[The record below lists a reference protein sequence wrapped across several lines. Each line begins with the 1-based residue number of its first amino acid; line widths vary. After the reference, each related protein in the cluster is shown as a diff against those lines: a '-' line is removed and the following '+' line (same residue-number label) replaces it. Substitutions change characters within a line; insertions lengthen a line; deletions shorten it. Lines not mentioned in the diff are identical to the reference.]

1 MIIFV
6 GEKPLTEPNEKMKFR
21 ILLPLLFGGL
31 FAVRAVASAAPV
43 SEGDPLPLVPYP
55 ARIELGGDDFRFDA
69 RTPVKVSSGE
79 AEDFFAASTLLDE
92 LAELYGLPME
102 VKKSR
107 SGVRRCV
114 TLTRPGCNPQADE
127 RLRAAGLDIGDG
139 FDPEGYVLL
148 ADAQGVIVSAPTAAG
163 VFYGVQT
170 LRQLV
175 RASDGLCRVPAV
187 RIEDVP
193 AMRYRWQQDDWSR
206 GPIPS
211 LEYAKEQVRILSEY
225 KINGYSIYAE
235 NIYESKLHPAI
246 NPYGGT
252 ITAEEIAELIEYARR
267 YHVEIIPQQQ
277 TFGHLH
283 YVLRQERYA
292 ALGEK
297 HGSQILSPA
306 EEGSYAFVSDYLGEI
321 VPRFDSEFIH
331 IGCDE
336 TFELGRGKSRDAVA
350 ESSHTDVYLGHLR
363 RVAALPEL
371 EGKKLLF
378 WGEIAAEHPE
388 KLDLLPENVIAV
400 AWDYLPRDD
409 FDKFI
414 RPYADRNFPVFV
426 APGAFYGGR
435 VFPDYH
441 AHLANIRNFV
451 RDGQKYGALGMLDT
465 SWDDMGE
472 DLFDMGWY
480 GAVFAAACAWQRGES
495 DIERYR
501 NAFDWAFYR
510 APGHA
515 FAEGIVA
522 LSDVHREMGP
532 VSFDM
537 AYSSPFSEVGAAQ
550 QNRLQNAPSRRMR
563 LLCEEAYTQFCRGEE
578 KALLHRQTIPALRF
592 AARRMDFV
600 FHKAVLAS
608 EMSDLYDAFV
618 RDDDK
623 GYAVNTALY
632 DLIMPYASR
641 LGSLRDMTKELK
653 AFHRDLWRYEN
664 RPFHWEVVGARYD
677 RMLLE
682 WEMQNDRISLDLQ
695 QFGRTGT
702 HLPREEAGFRFDRPA
717 AQ

>member
-1 MIIFV
+1 
-6 GEKPLTEPNEKMKFR
+6 MKNR
-21 ILLPLLFGGL
+21 ILLPILLCGL
-31 FAVRAVASAAPV
+31 LALRVPAVAGTAP
-43 SEGDPLPLVPYP
+43 SGGEALSLIPYP
-55 ARIELGGDDFRFDA
+55 ARLVAGGDDFRADA
-69 RTPVKVSSGE
+69 RTLVKVSSGD
-79 AEDFFAASTLLDE
+79 AEDFFAASTLLDD
-92 LAELYGLPME
+92 LDDLYGIRPV

-107 SGVRRCV
+107 SGVRNAV

-127 RLRAAGLDIGDG
+127 RLRAADLAIDAD

-148 ADAQGVIVSAPTAAG
+148 ADAEGIVVSANTAAG

-175 RASDGLCRVPAV
+175 RPAADGYRVPAV
-187 RIEDVP
+187 RIRDVP
-193 AMRYRWQQDDWSR
+193 AMRYRWQQDDWNR

-211 LEYAKEQVRILSEY
+211 LEYAKQQVRILSEY

-252 ITAEEIAELIEYARR
+252 ITPEEIAELIEYARR

-306 EEGSYAFVSDYLGEI
+306 EEGSYAFIGDYLGEI

-350 ESSHTDVYLGHLR
+350 ESSHADVYLGHLR
-363 RVAALPEL
+363 RVAALPAL

-388 KLDLLPENVIAV
+388 KLDLLPGNIVAV
-400 AWDYLPRDD
+400 AWDYLPREN
-409 FDKFI
+409 FDNMI
-414 RPYADRNFPVFV
+414 RPYTDRNIPVFV

-441 AHLANIRNFV
+441 AHLVNIRNFV
-451 RDGQKYGALGMLDT
+451 RDGQKYGSVGMLDT

-480 GAVFAAACAWQRGES
+480 GVVFAAACAWQQGES
-495 DIERYR
+495 DIDRYR
-501 NAFDWAFYR
+501 DAFDWAFYR

-515 FAEGIVA
+515 FVEGIVA
-522 LSDVHREMGP
+522 LSDVHKEMGP

-537 AYSSPFSEVGAAQ
+537 AYSSPFSEAGVAQ

-563 LLCEEAYTQFCRGEE
+563 LLCEEAYTQFCRGAEQ
-578 KALLHRQTIPALRF
+578 ARLHRQTVPALQF

-695 QFGRTGT
+695 QFGRTQT
-702 HLPREEAGFRFDRPA
+702 HLPREEAGFRFERPA